1 MTLKSSLLFAKTL
14 ILPKTEKK
22 STARKSVISSII
34 CIALSIIPLVIVL
47 TMTNSMI
54 SGMTERII
62 EVSSSH
68 LNVFIRRK
76 SRVISSLE
84 KFTEFADKF
93 YSIDGITD
101 VKKEISLEALA
112 SSSNFRTGCQIRAVE
127 FEKFF
132 ADKKITS
139 LLKFSEGA
147 LDFSSINEKT
157 ALIGSGIAEKLN
169 LKPGDIFR
177 IITTKK
183 NVNGNLIPNVSDFK
197 VQAVVSSGYNEI
209 DSLWIFIP
217 LESGFSLFSPES
229 ALYSVMLKTEDAF
242 SPELNRILND
252 CSSFSYSD
260 AAVYSWKVLNQS
272 KFENFQSTKIML
284 YFVMIL
290 IVLVASINISAALVM
305 LVMERRKEIAIL
317 KSLGASGKSV
327 SFSFVVAG
335 LFCSVAGLFTGLP
348 LGLLCS
354 VNLNEIISFFEKV
367 LNFVIRFFHKIQ
379 GKEVLEEYVHLLDPA
394 FYLTEIP
401 IEIPFKEI
409 LLSSLFMILLSIIV
423 SLIPALKAGKEK
435 PLNIFSNN

>member
-1 MTLKSSLLFAKTL
+1 MQNLEDAAFKKLAEQAKVRADSFIKSVNERTEELSKQQTLKISE
-14 ILPKTEKK
+14 IQK
-22 STARKSVISSII
+22 SIEQR
-34 CIALSIIPLVIVL
+34 
-47 TMTNSMI
+47 NSAF
-54 SGMTERII
+54 
-62 EVSSSH
+62 V
-68 LNVFIRRK
+68 
-76 SRVISSLE
+76 
-84 KFTEFADKF
+84 A
-93 YSIDGITD
+93 
-101 VKKEISLEALA
+101 
-112 SSSNFRTGCQIRAVE
+112 
-127 FEKFF
+127 
-132 ADKKITS
+132 
-139 LLKFSEGA
+139 
-147 LDFSSINEKT
+147 SINEKT

-169 LKPGDIFR
+169 LKPGDNFR

-183 NVNGNLIPNVSDFK
+183 NVNGNLIPKVSDFK

-242 SPELNRILND
+242 SPELNRIQND

-335 LFCSVAGLFTGLP
+335 LFCSIAGLFTGLP

-379 GKEVLEEYVHLLDPA
+379 GKEVLEEYVHLLVS
-394 FYLTEIP
+394 FY
-401 IEIPFKEI
+401 FNC
-409 LLSSLFMILLSIIV
+409 F
-423 SLIPALKAGKEK
+423 
-435 PLNIFSNN
+435 

>member
-93 YSIDGITD
+93 YAIDGITD

-157 ALIGSGIAEKLN
+157 LGNETKPSSPRRMLVPNLKTIRLALIN
-169 LKPGDIFR
+169 
-177 IITTKK
+177 
-183 NVNGNLIPNVSDFK
+183 
-197 VQAVVSSGYNEI
+197 
-209 DSLWIFIP
+209 
-217 LESGFSLFSPES
+217 
-229 ALYSVMLKTEDAF
+229 
-242 SPELNRILND
+242 
-252 CSSFSYSD
+252 SF
-260 AAVYSWKVLNQS
+260 
-272 KFENFQSTKIML
+272 
-284 YFVMIL
+284 
-290 IVLVASINISAALVM
+290 
-305 LVMERRKEIAIL
+305 
-317 KSLGASGKSV
+317 
-327 SFSFVVAG
+327 
-335 LFCSVAGLFTGLP
+335 
-348 LGLLCS
+348 
-354 VNLNEIISFFEKV
+354 
-367 LNFVIRFFHKIQ
+367 
-379 GKEVLEEYVHLLDPA
+379 
-394 FYLTEIP
+394 
-401 IEIPFKEI
+401 
-409 LLSSLFMILLSIIV
+409 LSITR
-423 SLIPALKAGKEK
+423 L
-435 PLNIFSNN
+435 

>member
-14 ILPKTEKK
+14 IFPKTEKK

-34 CIALSIIPLVIVL
+34 CIGLSIIPLVIVL

-68 LNVFIRRK
+68 LNVFVRRK

-84 KFTEFADKF
+84 NFTEFADKF

-101 VKKEISLEALA
+101 VKKEISLEGLA

-139 LLKFSEGA
+139 LLKFSEGS
-147 LDFSSINEKT
+147 LDFSEINEKT

-169 LKPGDIFR
+169 LKPGDNFR

-183 NVNGNLIPNVSDFK
+183 NVNGNLIPKVSDFK
-197 VQAVVSSGYNEI
+197 VQAVVSSGYKEI

-242 SPELNRILND
+242 SPELNRIHND

-260 AAVYSWKVLNQS
+260 AAVYSWKALNQS

-290 IVLVASINISAALVM
+290 IVLVASINISASLVM
-305 LVMERRKEIAIL
+305 LVMERHKEIAIL
-317 KSLGASGKSV
+317 KSIGADGKSI

-335 LFCSVAGLFTGLP
+335 VFCAV
-348 LGLLCS
+348 
-354 VNLNEIISFFEKV
+354 
-367 LNFVIRFFHKIQ
+367 
-379 GKEVLEEYVHLLDPA
+379 
-394 FYLTEIP
+394 
-401 IEIPFKEI
+401 
-409 LLSSLFMILLSIIV
+409 
-423 SLIPALKAGKEK
+423 
-435 PLNIFSNN
+435 